1 MMSAVIIL
9 TVLCVCLILACSF
22 LLEIVRQLDKT
33 NEELLEENQKLRE
46 KIKKQLG
53 GYYDG
58 WLR

>member
-9 TVLCVCLILACSF
+9 TVLCVCLILAYSF
-22 LLEIVRQLDKT
+22 LIETVSQLDKT

-46 KIKKQLG
+46 KIKKRG
-53 GYYDG
+53 GYHDG

>member
-22 LLEIVRQLDKT
+22 QTEVISQLDKT

-46 KIKKQLG
+46 KIKKRG

>member
-1 MMSAVIIL
+1 MMSAIIML
-9 TVLCVCLILACSF
+9 TVLCVGLILACSF
-22 LLEIVRQLDKT
+22 QMKVISQIDKT

-46 KIKKQLG
+46 KIKKRG

>member
-22 LLEIVRQLDKT
+22 QTKVISQLDKT
-33 NEELLEENQKLRE
+33 NEELLKENQKLRE
-46 KIKKQLG
+46 KIKKRG

>member
-22 LLEIVRQLDKT
+22 LLEIVSQLDKT

-46 KIKKQLG
+46 KIKKRG

>member
-9 TVLCVCLILACSF
+9 TVLRVCLILVCSF
-22 LLEIVRQLDKT
+22 LLETVSQLNKT

-46 KIKKQLG
+46 KIKKRG